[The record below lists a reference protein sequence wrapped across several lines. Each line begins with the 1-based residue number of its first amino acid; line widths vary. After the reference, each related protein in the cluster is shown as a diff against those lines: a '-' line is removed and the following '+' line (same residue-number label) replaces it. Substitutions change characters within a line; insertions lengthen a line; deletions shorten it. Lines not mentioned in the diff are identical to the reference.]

1 MAMEEED
8 EDRPTAEE
16 IKCSKPAAMRKGLF
30 IH

>member
-1 MAMEEED
+1 MEEED

-16 IKCSKPAAMRKGLF
+16 IKCSKRAATRKGLF

>member
-1 MAMEEED
+1 MEEED

-16 IKCSKPAAMRKGLF
+16 IKSSKATATRKGLF

>member
-1 MAMEEED
+1 MEEED

-16 IKCSKPAAMRKGLF
+16 IKSSKSAATRKGLF

>member
-1 MAMEEED
+1 MEEED

-16 IKCSKPAAMRKGLF
+16 IKSSKPTAMRKGLF